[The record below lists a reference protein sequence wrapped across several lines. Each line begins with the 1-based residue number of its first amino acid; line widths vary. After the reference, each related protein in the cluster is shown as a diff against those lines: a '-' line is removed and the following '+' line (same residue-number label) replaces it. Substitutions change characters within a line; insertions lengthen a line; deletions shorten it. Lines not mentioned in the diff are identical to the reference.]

1 MGAPRPHDAFPA
13 PALPQAAPAQ
23 SHRLLERAH
32 QLLRVGGWEYR
43 PATDTLRWTD
53 EMYRFFELA
62 PDHTPQLTTFIQLC
76 ASSEQPIFRRALT
89 RALDAGTPFD
99 LELPFMTAQGHPR
112 WGRVLCEPHAPD
124 GPGTRLTGTLQDI
137 TDRKDAEEAL
147 ADEQDLLD
155 RIMATS
161 AMAIAVVDAAGHVVF
176 ANDQAAS
183 LLRSSAQEAEGAS
196 LEGAPYLPP
205 TWTVTDLNDQPLAPD
220 AYLHRAVIRTSQ
232 PVLDHVC
239 AVHRPDGVRR
249 LLAMRG
255 APLTDEADRVVRVVI
270 AIDDVTERRT
280 AESNLRAEQAFLDT
294 LLNQMHAGVVACDAA
309 GRLTIMNRTAKAW
322 HGWAATDDLPD
333 GWPAHRLLDP
343 DGRPLGSEEAPLHQA
358 LHGET
363 VRAAEMVIAP
373 ADGLE
378 RIVECNAQPLYANDG
393 ALRGA
398 VVVMHDITERQA
410 LEDRLYHQ
418 AHYDPLT
425 DLPNRAFFLQR
436 CERAIKRYRSDETP
450 YAVLFLDLDRFKS
463 VNDSLGHHA
472 GDALLQAVAERI
484 QRVLRDGDLVARL
497 SGDEFAILL
506 HPLPSTEA
514 VERVAER
521 LDETLRAP
529 FELQGNRVHTTASI
543 GIVEGHARHH
553 LPEDVLREAD
563 MAMYRAKLRATGP
576 LFFDPSLGKEI
587 RTQFF
592 LEADLYR
599 ALQQDEFVVAY
610 QPIVRLADGALA
622 GFEALVRWQ
631 HPERGLLM
639 PNAFIGVAEASGLI
653 TDIDRWMLRAACQH
667 AHQWAKRFGM
677 DAVPVVHV
685 NCTQR
690 TFLDASLGDYVAKV
704 LDDASLPPAQL
715 ALEITERELVEGID
729 RLVNAMQ
736 RVKQQHLHLCIDDF
750 GVKYSSLGV
759 LQQLPVDT
767 IKVDRSFVQRIDG
780 SGTNLDIV
788 QLIADLAGRMGLS
801 LVAEGIETPEQLAAL
816 RDLGYPLGQG
826 HLVAQPLN
834 RADATACVGGA
845 RPWMPH
851 WTDAR
856 A

>member
-1 MGAPRPHDAFPA
+1 
-13 PALPQAAPAQ
+13 
-23 SHRLLERAH
+23 
-32 QLLRVGGWEYR
+32 
-43 PATDTLRWTD
+43 
-53 EMYRFFELA
+53 
-62 PDHTPQLTTFIQLC
+62 
-76 ASSEQPIFRRALT
+76 
-89 RALDAGTPFD
+89 
-99 LELPFMTAQGHPR
+99 
-112 WGRVLCEPHAPD
+112 
-124 GPGTRLTGTLQDI
+124 
-137 TDRKDAEEAL
+137 
-147 ADEQDLLD
+147 
-155 RIMATS
+155 
-161 AMAIAVVDAAGHVVF
+161 
-176 ANDQAAS
+176 
-183 LLRSSAQEAEGAS
+183 
-196 LEGAPYLPP
+196 
-205 TWTVTDLNDQPLAPD
+205 
-220 AYLHRAVIRTSQ
+220 
-232 PVLDHVC
+232 
-239 AVHRPDGVRR
+239 
-249 LLAMRG
+249 MRG

-333 GWPAHRLLDP
+333 AWPAHRLLDP

-363 VRAAEMVIAP
+363 VRAAEIVIAP

-506 HPLPSTEA
+506 HPLPSTKA
-514 VERVAER
+514 AERVAGR
-521 LDETLRAP
+521 LDETLRTP

-690 TFLDASLGDYVAKV
+690 TFLDASLCDYVAKV

-715 ALEITERELVEGID
+715 ALEITERELVEGMD